1 MDNEVAKL
9 RNRIESILE
18 SIYSLDSSSPSLP
31 LPQTQGNSSDTT
43 TVDIFVDTSN
53 TDLNQLHGLLF
64 SLSQDLLSLELHF
77 LSLSNPSDPVP
88 WNSSPLSDR
97 VDALHSA
104 LSSLYE
110 KTAVISSS
118 MQVVIERATNPQRV
132 TQIFHT
138 IFAESHTT
146 LDKMNKAVLDVRK
159 VYERVAEVEPLL
171 QIAPLLKARLD
182 HFVETSKKVSQVQ
195 SRLDELVQKQ
205 ELLEKRVEKTGEI
218 LNRVGTSLRFHVGS
232 KANGARHSQ
241 TSSCIK
247 LCRLKGLL

>member
-1 MDNEVAKL
+1 M
-9 RNRIESILE
+9 
-18 SIYSLDSSSPSLP
+18 
-31 LPQTQGNSSDTT
+31 
-43 TVDIFVDTSN
+43 
-53 TDLNQLHGLLF
+53 DLNQLHGLLF

-171 QIAPLLKARLD
+171 QVAPLLKARLD

-218 LNRVGTSLRFHVGS
+218 LKRVGTSLRFHVGS

-247 LCRLKGLL
+247 LCSLKGLL